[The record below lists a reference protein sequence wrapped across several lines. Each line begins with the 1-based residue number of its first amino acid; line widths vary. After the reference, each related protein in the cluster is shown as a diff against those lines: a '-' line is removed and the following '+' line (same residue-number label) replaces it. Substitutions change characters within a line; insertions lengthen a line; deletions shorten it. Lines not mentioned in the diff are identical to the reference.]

1 MYGVDQLSSSM
12 AHMPLKFA
20 EQADKTA
27 TKELD
32 ILNKSPE
39 DYRQLQESELQNGQR
54 QLSKQ
59 VDELAVRKE
68 EHLTLNEKIEVQ
80 RLQQV
85 DRSVRE
91 HEQAHLRAAR
101 DLAVS
106 RPVFQYER
114 GPDGVQYAI
123 HGEVNIDADIDA
135 ANAQDTIEK
144 ALKIQSAALAPNDP
158 SPKDMSSAVKA
169 RIIESKAHRKQ
180 SREESLDIM
189 MSQVEKRN
197 HPPDQDSGITDEA
210 AKRLGLNQYKQH
222 MEFQKNL
229 STMLDLFT

>member
-1 MYGVDQLSSSM
+1 MYGVEQLSSSM
-12 AHMPLKFA
+12 VHMPLKFA
-20 EQADKTA
+20 EQADKSA
-27 TKELD
+27 SHELD

-39 DYRQLQESELQNGQR
+39 AHREIQENELKAGQH

-59 VDELAVRKE
+59 VDKLAVRKE
-68 EHLTLNEKIEVQ
+68 ESLSLNEKIEIQ

-106 RPVFQYER
+106 RPTFQYER
-114 GPDGVQYAI
+114 GPDGVQYAV
-123 HGEVNIDADIDA
+123 HGEVNIDADISPG
-135 ANAQDTIEK
+135 NAGDTVEK

-158 SPKDMSSAVKA
+158 SPKDMRSAVQA
-169 RIIESKAHRKQ
+169 RIIESKAHRRL
-180 SREESLDIM
+180 SREESLEVV
-189 MSQVEKRN
+189 MSQIEKRN
-197 HPPDQDSGITDEA
+197 EDPDQDSGITDDA
-210 AKRLGLNQYKQH
+210 AKRLGLSQYKENL
-222 MEFQKNL
+222 EFQKNL